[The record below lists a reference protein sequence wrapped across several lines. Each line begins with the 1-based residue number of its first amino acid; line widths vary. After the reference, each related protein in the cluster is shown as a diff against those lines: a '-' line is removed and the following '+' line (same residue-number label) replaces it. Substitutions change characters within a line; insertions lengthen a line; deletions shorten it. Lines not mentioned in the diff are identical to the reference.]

1 MKERGGEERGGGGK
15 GWMVAIARARYKLH
29 LNRSRGTRGIRNLN
43 GHRGGGGGGRREKDL
58 ANLVDREEKQESETK
73 RRKEAKSSILKW
85 RWNRIPPPCPTAKIL
100 MPRFTGWRRSC
111 PRRNL
116 RWSTRFYPEDISIG
130 CPFLTP
136 IFINILRWRRV
147 SFLFKLHVPAFSRK
161 RFSDIIP
168 FLKNIRQRFDKKHFP
183 KIKLY

>member
-1 MKERGGEERGGGGK
+1 MSEHAGTMKERGGEEWGGGGK

-85 RWNRIPPPCPTAKIL
+85 R
-100 MPRFTGWRRSC
+100 
-111 PRRNL
+111 
-116 RWSTRFYPEDISIG
+116 
-130 CPFLTP
+130 
-136 IFINILRWRRV
+136 
-147 SFLFKLHVPAFSRK
+147 
-161 RFSDIIP
+161 
-168 FLKNIRQRFDKKHFP
+168 
-183 KIKLY
+183 